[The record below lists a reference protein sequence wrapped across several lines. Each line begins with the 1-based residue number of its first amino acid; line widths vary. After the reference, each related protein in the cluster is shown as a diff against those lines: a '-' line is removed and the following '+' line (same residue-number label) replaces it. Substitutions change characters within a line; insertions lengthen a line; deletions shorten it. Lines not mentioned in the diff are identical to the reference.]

1 MPVGAA
7 ALIVALRI
15 LPKDRTAPSSAAQ
28 FDLPGALTAIG
39 GLTALMFGLA
49 GTAVHGWLSAR
60 TLAALSLSAVL
71 LAAFAIIERRVRRP
85 LVAPHTW
92 KVVTLIAGTTVML
105 GVTAILV
112 GTVFLT
118 SIFFQT
124 VMGFSP
130 LLAGIAFLPLA
141 LAITAGTHLA
151 SKLLARTS
159 PRTIA
164 VAGLTLAA
172 TGAALL
178 STAPGSAH
186 YAPDLLPGLLVL
198 GLGVGMVFVAVLSTV
213 APTADDLTSPAG
225 VVAGFSR
232 GFVAAAVVAVLVA
245 ITALLKMPSTR
256 TTGSAH
262 MHMH

>member
-15 LPKDRTAPSSAAQ
+15 LPKDRTAPASAAQ

-60 TLAALSLSAVL
+60 TLTALSLSAVL

-141 LAITAGTHLA
+141 LAITAGT
-151 SKLLARTS
+151 
-159 PRTIA
+159 
-164 VAGLTLAA
+164 
-172 TGAALL
+172 
-178 STAPGSAH
+178 
-186 YAPDLLPGLLVL
+186 
-198 GLGVGMVFVAVLSTV
+198 
-213 APTADDLTSPAG
+213 PTAGNLTSPAG

>member
-15 LPKDRTAPSSAAQ
+15 LPKDRTAPASAAQ

-60 TLAALSLSAVL
+60 TLTALSLSAVL

-141 LAITAGTHLA
+141 LAITAGT
-151 SKLLARTS
+151 
-159 PRTIA
+159 P
-164 VAGLTLAA
+164 
-172 TGAALL
+172 
-178 STAPGSAH
+178 TAEQPHQSRRSRRG
-186 YAPDLLPGLLVL
+186 LLPRIR
-198 GLGVGMVFVAVLSTV
+198 
-213 APTADDLTSPAG
+213 
-225 VVAGFSR
+225 R
-232 GFVAAAVVAVLVA
+232 GRRGRRARR